1 MREYDRTP
9 PLWRDPGIPA
19 NYRIL
24 VETGGEWREAE
35 AVTDNV
41 LPCKVHRFEA
51 TEVTAVRVEFDQQPG
66 GVGVH
71 EVRVY

>member
-1 MREYDRTP
+1 MS
-9 PLWRDPGIPA
+9 
-19 NYRIL
+19 
-24 VETGGEWREAE
+24 
-35 AVTDNV
+35 DNV
-41 LPCKVHRFEA
+41 LPCRVHRFEA